1 MRVYGGNTMTIRVGI
16 IGRNFVVDW
25 LLAAMEQVPELRPAA
40 IYSRSAE
47 TGRAFAEKYH
57 LDAVYTDLEAFAAAD
72 TFDAAYIA
80 SPNRCHFEQALCLL
94 RHGKHVLLEKPGVLT
109 AAQTGTLIETA
120 KEHRV
125 VYLEAMRLV
134 FDDALPIIRDALPE
148 IGTLRRVTAEFTQ

>member
-1 MRVYGGNTMTIRVGI
+1 MTIRVGI

-94 RHGKHVLLEKPGVLT
+94 RQLLTLKTVVLAENMSLTNVISFWHTVCFLVVVRLKDILEK
-109 AAQTGTLIETA
+109 
-120 KEHRV
+120 
-125 VYLEAMRLV
+125 
-134 FDDALPIIRDALPE
+134 
-148 IGTLRRVTAEFTQ
+148 RR

>member
-80 SPNRCHFEQALCLL
+80 SPNRCHFE
-94 RHGKHVLLEKPGVLT
+94 
-109 AAQTGTLIETA
+109 
-120 KEHRV
+120 
-125 VYLEAMRLV
+125 
-134 FDDALPIIRDALPE
+134 
-148 IGTLRRVTAEFTQ
+148 

>member
-1 MRVYGGNTMTIRVGI
+1 MTIRVGI

-125 VYLEAMRLV
+125 V
-134 FDDALPIIRDALPE
+134 
-148 IGTLRRVTAEFTQ
+148 

>member
-1 MRVYGGNTMTIRVGI
+1 MTIRVGI

-80 SPNRCHFEQALCLL
+80 SPNRCHFEQALCPL

-109 AAQTGTLIETA
+109 AAQTGTLSPLGQG
-120 KEHRV
+120 R
-125 VYLEAMRLV
+125 MLV
-134 FDDALPIIRDALPE
+134 ECQDGPWLKRFCLYFRGYNVDLIANRSRMLTFRRSAVGRD
-148 IGTLRRVTAEFTQ
+148 

>member
-57 LDAVYTDLEAFAAAD
+57 LYAV
-72 TFDAAYIA
+72 
-80 SPNRCHFEQALCLL
+80 
-94 RHGKHVLLEKPGVLT
+94 
-109 AAQTGTLIETA
+109 
-120 KEHRV
+120 
-125 VYLEAMRLV
+125 
-134 FDDALPIIRDALPE
+134 
-148 IGTLRRVTAEFTQ
+148 